1 MTSSAALSPEIDG
14 KAIALIRGLAM
25 DAPLYAKS
33 GHQGTAMALAPLA
46 HVLYSRVLRHAPQN
60 SGWKNRDRF
69 ILSNGHASI
78 LQYAMLYLN
87 GYGLEIDDIKA
98 FRQWDSQTPG
108 HPEVGHT
115 NGVEV
120 TTGPLGQGFANAVGM
135 AIAERNLRERFG
147 ADLMDHH
154 TYVLAGDGCFM
165 EGISHESASLAGH
178 LGLDRLICIFD
189 DNGIT
194 IDGSTTLTCSDDV
207 AKRFSSYGWNVIHAG
222 EIGEDLDALEKM
234 LNDARTHVGQPTLC
248 ILKTHIGFPSPDFTD
263 VHEAHGNPFNAEHVS
278 KTKAVMGIPD
288 EPFWAPTE
296 VVEQYRSHA
305 FARGADLLSA
315 YDTAIIHAEGKHGF
329 ELCWADPSGDAVAAS
344 MPDFAADSTLATRQ
358 AIQQCIEASASVLPG
373 LLIGSADLTGNTGV
387 KVKSVGAQSKHL
399 PTGQQVYFGIREHA
413 MGAAMVGM
421 ALHGGTV
428 PVGGT
433 FFVFADYMRPA
444 IRLAALSKARVIF
457 VFTHDSVG
465 VGEDGPT
472 HQPIEHLASL
482 RVIPGL
488 QVIRPADSNET
499 KVAWECALTYQGPTA
514 LVLSRQSLPI
524 TTNGDAVR
532 FGAETIS
539 ATPEPN
545 VVLVGT
551 GSEVSVCVG
560 AAKLLTESGTRVN
573 VVSMPSFDR
582 FEQQSAQYRTTVFP
596 PNVPVVSVEAGV
608 TFGWSQYADV
618 SVGIDRFGAS
628 APGSIVLKKL
638 GISAENVAE
647 HARALL
653 GKSQ

>member
-1 MTSSAALSPEIDG
+1 
-14 KAIALIRGLAM
+14 
-25 DAPLYAKS
+25 
-33 GHQGTAMALAPLA
+33 MALAPLA
-46 HVLYSRVLRHAPQN
+46 HVLYSRVLRHAPQQA
-60 SGWKNRDRF
+60 GWRNRDRF

-87 GYGLEIDDIKA
+87 GYGLELDDIKA

-135 AIAERNLRERFG
+135 AIAERNLRVRFG
-147 ADLMDHH
+147 ADLMDHY

-165 EGISHESASLAGH
+165 EGISHEAASLAGH
-178 LGLDRLICIFD
+178 LGLDRLICVFD

-194 IDGSTTLTCSDDV
+194 IDGSTSLTCSDDV
-207 AKRFSSYGWNVIHAG
+207 AKRFASYGWNVINAG
-222 EIGEDLDALEKM
+222 EIGEDLDALESM
-234 LNDARTHVGQPTLC
+234 LVTARKHTGQPTLC

-263 VHEAHGNPFNAEHVS
+263 VHEAHGNPFTADHVAT
-278 KTKAVMGIPD
+278 TKARMGIPN
-288 EPFWAPTE
+288 EPFWAPSDL
-296 VVEQYRSHA
+296 VSQLRAHA
-305 FARGADLLSA
+305 TSRGAELLSA
-315 YDTAIIHAEGKHGF
+315 YDTTVAHAEGKHGF
-329 ELCWADPSGDAVAAS
+329 DQCWSLPDADVVAS
-344 MPDFAADSTLATRQ
+344 LMPTFAPDSTLATRQ
-358 AIQQCIEASASVLPG
+358 AIQQCIEASASALPG
-373 LLIGSADLTGNTGV
+373 LIIGSADLTGNTGV
-387 KVKSVGAQSKHL
+387 KVKSVGAQSKQL

-421 ALHGGTV
+421 ALHGGTI

-472 HQPIEHLASL
+472 HQPVEHLASL

-499 KVAWECALTYQGPTA
+499 KVAWECALTYDGPTA

-524 TTNGDAVR
+524 TTDGDAVR
-532 FGAETIS
+532 YGAETVVETS
-539 ATPEPN
+539 NPQ

-551 GSEVSVCVG
+551 GSEVSVCVA
-560 AAKLLTESGTRVN
+560 AAKLLQASGVNAN

-582 FEQQSAQYRTTVFP
+582 FAQQASKYRQTVFP
-596 PNVPVVSVEAGV
+596 QNIPVLSVEAGV
-608 TFGWSQYADV
+608 TFGWSQYADA

-628 APGSIVLKKL
+628 APGSTVMSKL
-638 GISAENVAE
+638 GISNENVAE
-647 HARALL
+647 RARELVNR
-653 GKSQ
+653 KE